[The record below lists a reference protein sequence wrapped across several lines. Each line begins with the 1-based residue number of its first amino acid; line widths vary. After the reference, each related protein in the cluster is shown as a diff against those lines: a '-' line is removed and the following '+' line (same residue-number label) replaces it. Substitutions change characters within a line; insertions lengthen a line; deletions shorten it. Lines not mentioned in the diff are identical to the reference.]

1 MFVAKRLG
9 LKRLGLKRLGLKRL
23 ADYGLAEMTESQQ
36 IPPKY
41 LRRIE
46 ILAFDMAQLLDVA
59 GPLQVFAT
67 ANDLARHRHAAP
79 PYSLAVVAMKAPRIQ
94 TSAGLDLAV
103 DPLPGAESAPD
114 TLIVAG
120 GFGVKAA
127 AMDEALLAW
136 LRARAGQAR
145 RLASVCSGAL
155 LLAAAGLLTG
165 QRATTHWSRCTE
177 LARAYPDVTVE
188 NDPIFIRDGD
198 VWTSAGITAGIDLA
212 LALVEDD
219 LGGAI
224 ALEIARQLVVFLK
237 RPGGQAQF
245 SAMLSLQSADESF
258 GPLHEWIGQNL
269 DAELSVPDLAARAKM
284 SERTFL
290 RRYKQATGATPAKTI
305 ERLRVEAA
313 QRRLCDSSDRIKRN
327 ALHCGFGSEET
338 MRRSFL
344 RVARVTPQDYRD
356 RFSR

>member
-1 MFVAKRLG
+1 MPRH
-9 LKRLGLKRLGLKRL
+9 
-23 ADYGLAEMTESQQ
+23 
-36 IPPKY
+36 I
-41 LRRIE
+41 
-46 ILAFDMAQLLDVA
+46 AFLVFPRFQLLDATGPIAAFEVA
-59 GPLQVFAT
+59 GRICPGSYQLRVIAERPGLVASSSGVT
-67 ANDLARHRHAAP
+67 LAAARLGSP
-79 PYSLAVVAMKAPRIQ
+79 AAI
-94 TSAGLDLAV
+94 
-103 DPLPGAESAPD
+103 D
-114 TLIVAG
+114 TLVVAG
-120 GFGVKAA
+120 GDGTRDALGSARLRRFV
-127 AMDEALLAW
+127 EACN
-136 LRARAGQAR
+136 GQSR
-145 RLASVCSGAL
+145 RVTSVCSGSF
-155 LLAAAGLLTG
+155 LLAGAGLLDG
-165 QRATTHWSRCTE
+165 RSATTHWSCTE
-177 LARAYPDVTVE
+177 EFRGLFPRVRLDPDRIYVRE
-188 NDPIFIRDGD
+188 GR

-344 RVARVTPQDYRD
+344 RLLDTTPQDYRA
-356 RFSR
+356 RFAS

>member
-1 MFVAKRLG
+1 
-9 LKRLGLKRLGLKRL
+9 
-23 ADYGLAEMTESQQ
+23 MTDNQQ
-36 IPPKY
+36 IPPKSAK
-41 LRRIE
+41 RIE

-67 ANDLARHRHAAP
+67 ANDLARHRRQPP
-79 PYSLAVVAMKAPRIQ
+79 PYCLAVVAAKGPRIE
-94 TSAGLDLAV
+94 TSAGLGLAV
-103 DPLPGAESAPD
+103 DPLPDAAGALD

-120 GFGVKAA
+120 GFGVNAA
-127 AMDEALLAW
+127 AKDEALLAW

-155 LLAAAGLLTG
+155 LLAAAGLLAG
-165 QRATTHWSRCTE
+165 RRATTHWTRCAE
-177 LARAYPDVTVE
+177 LAQAHPDVTVE
-188 NDPIFIRDGD
+188 NDPIFIRDGN

-219 LGGAI
+219 LGRAI

-245 SAMLSLQSADESF
+245 SAALSLQYGDDSF
-258 GPLHEWIGQNL
+258 ATLHEWIGQNL
-269 DAELSVPDLAARAKM
+269 GAELSVPDLAARANM

-290 RRYKQATGATPAKTI
+290 RRYKEATGATPAKAI

-313 QRRLCDSSDRIKRN
+313 QRRLCDSNERIKRV
-327 ALHCGFGSEET
+327 ALRCGFGSEET

>member
-1 MFVAKRLG
+1 
-9 LKRLGLKRLGLKRL
+9 
-23 ADYGLAEMTESQQ
+23 
-36 IPPKY
+36 
-41 LRRIE
+41 
-46 ILAFDMAQLLDVA
+46 MAQLLDIA

-67 ANDLARHRHAAP
+67 ANDLARHRRQP
-79 PYSLAVVAMKAPRIQ
+79 LPYCLAVVAAKAPRIE
-94 TSAGLDLAV
+94 TSAGLGLAV
-103 DPLPGAESAPD
+103 DPLPSADSAVD

-120 GFGVKAA
+120 GFGVNAA
-127 AMDEALLAW
+127 ARDAALLAW
-136 LRARAGQAR
+136 LRARAGEAR

-155 LLAAAGLLTG
+155 LLASAGLLAG
-165 QRATTHWSRCTE
+165 RRATTHWTRCAE

-219 LGGAI
+219 LGRAM

-245 SAMLSLQSADESF
+245 SAMLSLQYGDESF
-258 GPLHEWIGQNL
+258 AALHEWIGHNL
-269 DAELSVPDLAARAKM
+269 DAELSVPDLAARARM

-290 RRYKQATGATPAKTI
+290 RRYKQATGATPAKAI

-313 QRRLCDSSDRIKRN
+313 QRRLCDSNERIKRV
-327 ALHCGFGSEET
+327 ALRCGFGSEET

-344 RVARVTPQDYRD
+344 RIARVTPQDYRD

>member
-1 MFVAKRLG
+1 LLKAVEAKRLG
-9 LKRLGLKRLGLKRL
+9 WATL
-23 ADYGLAEMTESQQ
+23 ADYGLAEMTDNQQ
-36 IPPKY
+36 IPPK
-41 LRRIE
+41 RPNRIE

-67 ANDLARHRHAAP
+67 ANDLARQRRAP
-79 PYSLAVVAMKAPRIQ
+79 LPYCLAVVGAKAPRIE
-94 TSAGLDLAV
+94 TSAGLGLAV
-103 DPLPGAESAPD
+103 DPLPSAESAVD
-114 TLIVAG
+114 TLVVAG
-120 GFGVKAA
+120 GFGVNVAA
-127 AMDEALLAW
+127 RDAALLAW
-136 LRARAGQAR
+136 LRARAGHAR

-155 LLAAAGLLTG
+155 LLAAAGLLAG
-165 QRATTHWSRCTE
+165 RRATTHWTRCAE
-177 LARAYPDVTVE
+177 LAQAYPEVTVE

-219 LGGAI
+219 LGRAI
-224 ALEIARQLVVFLK
+224 ALDIARQLVVFLK

-245 SAMLSLQSADESF
+245 SAMLSLQYGDQSF
-258 GPLHEWIGQNL
+258 AALHEWIGENL
-269 DAELSVPDLAARAKM
+269 GAELSVPDLAARANM

-290 RRYKQATGATPAKTI
+290 RRYKQATGATPAKAI

-313 QRRLCDSSDRIKRN
+313 QRRLCDSSERIKRV
-327 ALHCGFGSEET
+327 ALRCGFGSEET

-344 RVARVTPQDYRD
+344 RIARVTPQDYRD